1 MSPGGKLVKLELLPA
16 LHSTRLSF
24 HLDKHI
30 YNNDRDYDGQERK
43 IPERN
48 EPPPRQWPPEG
59 QQSVIPSEHIAGLSD
74 SLGRGSAA
82 LNKS

>member
-1 MSPGGKLVKLELLPA
+1 MGKLVKLELLPA

-24 HLDKHI
+24 HLDRHI
-30 YNNDRDYDGQERK
+30 YDNVRDHDGQERK
-43 IPERN
+43 VPERN
-48 EPPPRQWPPEG
+48 EPSPRQWAPEG
-59 QQSVIPSEHIAGLSD
+59 QWSVNYSEHIAGLSD